1 MCAGWKVWTR
11 QSWQLPKDAEGGR
24 WAEAHLRDSA
34 ISFPLSKP
42 SLMQRPSLRPANSV
56 LELLW
61 VSIFFAK
68 HVDESRST
76 HLAAEEQSPW
86 DTACGVRT
94 VAAIGLASLEEELK
108 QPCFVQPDELCVC
121 GIFIA
126 LWIPSSVPPARL
138 HRCIP
143 AAGG

>member
-1 MCAGWKVWTR
+1 M
-11 QSWQLPKDAEGGR
+11 
-24 WAEAHLRDSA
+24 
-34 ISFPLSKP
+34 
-42 SLMQRPSLRPANSV
+42 
-56 LELLW
+56 
-61 VSIFFAK
+61 
-68 HVDESRST
+68 
-76 HLAAEEQSPW
+76 AAEEQSPW

-138 HRCIP
+138 HRRIP